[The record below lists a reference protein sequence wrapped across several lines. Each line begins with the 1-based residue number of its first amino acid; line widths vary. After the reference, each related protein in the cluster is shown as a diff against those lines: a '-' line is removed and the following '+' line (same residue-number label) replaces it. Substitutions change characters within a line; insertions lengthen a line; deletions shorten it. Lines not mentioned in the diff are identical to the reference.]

1 LEVVKHG
8 GENLSQGDEGKEES
22 ILNKAKENKNNEA
35 ENEGLYLMTK
45 LPDEENV
52 EMMLLDYFN
61 MRGKQSMVAL
71 LGARMD
77 GDNYGEL

>member
-1 LEVVKHG
+1 
-8 GENLSQGDEGKEES
+8 
-22 ILNKAKENKNNEA
+22 
-35 ENEGLYLMTK
+35 MTK

-77 GDNYGEL
+77 GDNYGD